1 MHPRSQ
7 LVLHISYEEMTM
19 RKKYIKAHYE
29 VIDIE
34 DDTYTTDDGEIETVQ
49 VYTIAEIAA
58 DGTYLGTWRE
68 YNLI

>member
-1 MHPRSQ
+1 
-7 LVLHISYEEMTM
+7 M
-19 RKKYIKAHYE
+19 RKKYVKARYE

-34 DDTYTTDDGEIETVQ
+34 DDTYINEAGETETVQ